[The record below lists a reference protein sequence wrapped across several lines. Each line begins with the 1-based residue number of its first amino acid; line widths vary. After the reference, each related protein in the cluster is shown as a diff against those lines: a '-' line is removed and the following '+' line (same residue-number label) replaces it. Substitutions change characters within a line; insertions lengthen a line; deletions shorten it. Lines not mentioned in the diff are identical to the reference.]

1 MRKIIDIAAIAS
13 LVISGGLLGTA
24 IFTYAYITNPTN
36 QEKAKSYLIK
46 QVAGGV
52 TDSLP
57 SIPSVTGGAQIPG
70 LGSSAGK
77 SGKKSSPFGG
87 F

>member
-1 MRKIIDIAAIAS
+1 
-13 LVISGGLLGTA
+13 
-24 IFTYAYITNPTN
+24 
-36 QEKAKSYLIK
+36 
-46 QVAGGV
+46 V

>member
-1 MRKIIDIAAIAS
+1 MFRKIVDIAAVAS

-24 IFTYAYITNPTN
+24 IFTYSYVTNPTN
-36 QEKAKSYLIK
+36 QEKAKAYLIK
-46 QVAGGV
+46 QVSGGL

-57 SIPSVTGGAQIPG
+57 SIPSVTGGAQVPG
-70 LGSSAGK
+70 LGGAGK
-77 SGKKSSPFGG
+77 RSFGG